1 MRLGV
6 ILALLGLIAAAVL
19 TYESLG
25 HNTPKGQARL
35 ADLTQAN
42 LDNFERDFNQA
53 AGSVRVLALLSPT

>member
-1 MRLGV
+1 MRMGI
-6 ILALLGLIAAAVL
+6 ILALLGLIVAAVL

-25 HNTPKGQARL
+25 HSTPKGQAHL

-53 AGSVRVLALLSPT
+53 EDSIRVLALLSPT